1 MSSRKYLWLA
11 ILLMLSLLAVACGG
25 QDEATPTP
33 EPSAE
38 EPEEAAEPAEEVE
51 EEAEAPEEEAAA
63 LELDTIKV
71 GYIPILGF
79 APYFVAQERGYFED
93 QGLNV
98 EMELF
103 RSGDPMIAPLS
114 QGQLDVGGGETGPAL
129 FNAVNR
135 DLDVRVVGALA
146 AQPEGY
152 GAVPLLVRTELSESG
167 EVTTPGDL
175 AGRKVAVNIERG
187 TAEYLLAKALEKDG
201 LSLGDV
207 ELVSIP
213 FPEIPAA
220 LANAAVDAA
229 ILPHPLAGRALGEGD
244 AVVLLNGDQIVDNP
258 QNGVIYFG
266 QKLLDPANR
275 ETAVRFLVAY
285 LMAARELQGDAF
297 RSEDDIVNA
306 IVEWTS
312 VPEPAVRNGV
322 AYYFDP
328 AGAINTASTEDFQ
341 AYHVGNGYTEY
352 SEPMPLDAIIVSD
365 FLDEALARLDQ

>member
-1 MSSRKYLWLA
+1 MSTRNYFWLLA
-11 ILLMLSLLAVACGG
+11 LLIVALLAVACGG
-25 QDEATPTP
+25 QEQTTPK
-33 EPSAE
+33 
-38 EPEEAAEPAEEVE
+38 PAPV
-51 EEAEAPEEEAAA
+51 EAPEEAVIS
-63 LELDTIKV
+63 LETVKV

-79 APYFVAQERGYFED
+79 APYFVAQEKGYFEE

-129 FNAVNR
+129 FNAVNLG
-135 DLDVRVVGALA
+135 LDVKVVGALA

-167 EVTTPGDL
+167 EVTTPADL

-187 TAEYLLAKALEKDG
+187 TAEYLLANALAQNG
-201 LSLGDV
+201 LSLDDV
-207 ELVSIP
+207 EMVSIP
-213 FPEIPAA
+213 VPEIQAA
-220 LANAAVDAA
+220 LANSAVDAA

-244 AVVLLNGDQIVDNP
+244 AVVLVNGDQIVDNP

-266 QKLLDPANR
+266 RRLLEPENR
-275 ETAVRFLVAY
+275 EVAVRFLVAY
-285 LMAARELQGDAF
+285 LKAARELQGDAF
-297 RSEDDIVNA
+297 RSNDELVNA
-306 IVEWTS
+306 IVEWTG

-328 AGAINTASTEDFQ
+328 DGAINEASTADFQ
-341 AYHVGNGYTEY
+341 AYHVGKGYTEF
-352 SEPMPLDAIIVSD
+352 SEPLPLDQIIFSD
-365 FLDEALARLDQ
+365 FLEEALARIDE

>member
-1 MSSRKYLWLA
+1 MFSRKYLWLA
-11 ILLMLSLLAVACGG
+11 ILLVLSLLAVACGG
-25 QDEATPTP
+25 QEEATPTP
-33 EPSAE
+33 APPAE
-38 EPEEAAEPAEEVE
+38 EPEEVAEPAEEVE
-51 EEAEAPEEEAAA
+51 ESAEAPEEEMTA

-129 FNAVNR
+129 FNAVNL

-201 LSLGDV
+201 LSLSDV

-244 AVVLLNGDQIVDNP
+244 AVVLVNGDQIVDNP

-266 QKLLDPANR
+266 QQLLDPENR

-297 RSEDDIVNA
+297 RSDDDIVNA
-306 IVEWTS
+306 ILEWTS

-328 AGAINTASTEDFQ
+328 DGAINTASTEDFQ
-341 AYHVGNGYTEY
+341 AYHVGSGYTEY
-352 SEPMPLDAIIVSD
+352 SELIPLDEIIVSE
-365 FLDEALARLDQ
+365 FLDEALSRLDQ